1 MFTKKKDNS
10 YYTSI
15 TTTSSG
21 GSNFCP
27 ANVNTF
33 FSLTFVVVFGV
44 VFDELEVVFNLTFT
58 NEQNKTEF
66 IAKRKNPD
74 QFVANG
80 QTLLITNPDQSI

>member
-1 MFTKKKDNS
+1 MFTKKKDKN
-10 YYTSI
+10 YYSSI

-27 ANVNTF
+27 GNVNTF
-33 FSLTFVVVFGV
+33 FSLTFVVVFV
-44 VFDELEVVFNLTFT
+44 IVFDELEVVFDLTFT

-74 QFVANG
+74 Q
-80 QTLLITNPDQSI
+80 S